1 MALQCGVVGLPN
13 VGKSTLFNALTQA
26 GIGASNYPF
35 CTIEPNVGRVSVPD
49 LRLDSLTEIVK
60 PQKTIPNTIE
70 FVDIAG
76 LVEGASKGEGLGNQF
91 LANIREVDAI
101 LHVVRCF
108 DDDNITHV
116 HDHVDP
122 IRDIEIIETELAIA
136 DLQMAEKA
144 QQRLAKKARSGD
156 KDAQEKLDA
165 INLVCKKLDNND
177 PILPVDP
184 ILSEYRFLTAK
195 PCLFVAN
202 TPEEGDNDHLSKL
215 KEYLIQRNQPLITI
229 SANIEAEIQSLGPD
243 DQALFLEE
251 IGQKEPGLNRLIRS
265 SYQLL
270 NLITFFTA
278 GEKEVRAWTLQQDIN
293 AQNAAGVIHTDFIKG
308 FIRAEVISYQ
318 DFIDKKGEQGAK
330 EAGLWRLE
338 GKDYIVKDGDVIHFR
353 TNA

>member
-136 DLQMAEKA
+136 DLKKEEK
-144 QQRLAKKARSGD
+144 K
-156 KDAQEKLDA
+156 
-165 INLVCKKLDNND
+165 ND
-177 PILPVDP
+177 SAPILPLAGHHNLLG
-184 ILSEYRFLTAK
+184 ILMFFHFWNMYI
-195 PCLFVAN
+195 
-202 TPEEGDNDHLSKL
+202 HL
-215 KEYLIQRNQPLITI
+215 EN
-229 SANIEAEIQSLGPD
+229 
-243 DQALFLEE
+243 
-251 IGQKEPGLNRLIRS
+251 
-265 SYQLL
+265 
-270 NLITFFTA
+270 
-278 GEKEVRAWTLQQDIN
+278 
-293 AQNAAGVIHTDFIKG
+293 
-308 FIRAEVISYQ
+308 
-318 DFIDKKGEQGAK
+318 
-330 EAGLWRLE
+330 
-338 GKDYIVKDGDVIHFR
+338 
-353 TNA
+353 